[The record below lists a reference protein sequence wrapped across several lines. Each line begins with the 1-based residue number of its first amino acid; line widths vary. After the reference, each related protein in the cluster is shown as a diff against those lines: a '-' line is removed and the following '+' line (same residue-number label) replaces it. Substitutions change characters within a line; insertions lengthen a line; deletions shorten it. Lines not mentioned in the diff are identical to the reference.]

1 MAWIDRLRT
10 GLGRSRNGLVETL
23 RTGLGEADGGARD
36 PVEMIEDA
44 LIASDIAPA
53 MAMTIAE
60 ESVAAVRG
68 RRPSLDDVLA
78 QLRRILLL
86 RLDGCEKPLRLRGDG
101 QPTVVLLCGV
111 NGAGKTTTLAKLATQ
126 LVGGDR
132 STDRP
137 VVFAAADTFRAA
149 AIEQLEV
156 WSVRVGAE
164 LVRHCLGADP
174 SAVVY
179 DAIGRVER
187 TGGVL
192 FIDTAGRLQTNHNL
206 MEELQKI
213 ERTAE
218 KRLGRPVDHRLLVLD
233 ATTGQNG
240 LSQARR
246 FHEAVDLTGIV
257 MTKLDGT
264 ARGGIVVSVWED
276 LRVPLMYI
284 GVGETQED
292 LRPFSAHE
300 FVDALLEQSDRSR
313 DHGASEETKR
323 S

>member
-1 MAWIDRLRT
+1 MAWLDRLRS
-10 GLGRSRNGLVETL
+10 GLGRSRQGLVENL
-23 RTGLGEADGGARD
+23 QSGLGEDDDPSRD
-36 PVEMIEDA
+36 PAEIIEEA
-44 LIASDIAPA
+44 LIASDIGPA
-53 MAMTIAE
+53 AAMMIAE
-60 ESVAAVRG
+60 EAVASARG
-68 RRPSLDDVLA
+68 RRPSLEDLLV
-78 QLRRILLL
+78 QLRRILLE
-86 RLDGCEKPLRLRGDG
+86 RLDGCEKPLRIRTDG
-101 QPTVVLLCGV
+101 EPTVILLCGV
-111 NGAGKTTTLAKLATQ
+111 NGAGKTTTLAKLSNQ
-126 LVGGDR
+126 LLGSERG
-132 STDRP
+132 TERP

-156 WSVRVGAE
+156 WSRRVGAE
-164 LVRHCLGADP
+164 IVRHQLGADP

-206 MEELQKI
+206 MEELRKI

-218 KRLGRPVDHRLLVLD
+218 KRLGRPIDDRLLVLD

-240 LSQARR
+240 LSQGQR
-246 FHEAVDLTGIV
+246 FHDAVDLTGIV

-264 ARGGIVVSVWED
+264 ARGGIVVSVWER

-292 LRPFSAHE
+292 LRPFRAQE
-300 FVDALLEQSDRSR
+300 FVDALLKHPTPSNALRSDLS
-313 DHGASEETKR
+313 
-323 S
+323 